1 MCLGGQK
8 SPDPPPVA
16 PAPTREQI
24 AAEKATETVETTK
37 GSAAKV
43 AERQGV
49 YDNLKTTRR
58 GDPGYGNNVSGSDG
72 DTFARF
78 GRVGQFTA
86 R

>member
-1 MCLGGQK
+1 MCVGA
-8 SPDPPPVA
+8 SRAPDPPPVA

-24 AAEKATETVETTK
+24 AAEKAAETVETTTT
-37 GSAAKV
+37 SAAKV

-58 GDPGYGNNVSGSDG
+58 GDPNYGKSTASG

-78 GRVGQFTA
+78 GRIGRFA
-86 R
+86 AA